1 MDIIAEKIPD
11 EEPEVPE
18 QPTLTREMTTT
29 QDDLL
34 NPREAPAPKKR
45 GRPPGSRNKPK
56 VIEEPPPP
64 EPVLLEPEV
73 EELEEEEPP
82 PPPPKPKKT
91 RAPKAK
97 AQPAQTYAPPPT
109 PQQQISTPLQVA
121 ASMLEILRLE
131 QAERQHRK
139 SQLYKSWVK

>member
-11 EEPEVPE
+11 EDPEVPE

-64 EPVLLEPEV
+64 EPVFIEPEV

-82 PPPPKPKKT
+82 PPPPK
-91 RAPKAK
+91 
-97 AQPAQTYAPPPT
+97 
-109 PQQQISTPLQVA
+109 
-121 ASMLEILRLE
+121 
-131 QAERQHRK
+131 
-139 SQLYKSWVK
+139 